1 MTTPLGLPKVSGFSI
16 LRNGVKFDYPFRES
30 ILSALPL
37 VDEFV
42 VALGQSDDGTR
53 DALEQ
58 LAQEQPKLKII
69 ESPWPLDN
77 PEKMRGGQILSEQ
90 TNIALAATSPD
101 TEWALY
107 LQADEVLSEEDYFE
121 VRQAL
126 ARAATNP
133 QVEGLCFDYVHFY
146 GSFDVVQETRGS
158 YRREVR
164 LIRKLPTLRSL
175 GDAQSFRHT
184 DGRKPNVIR
193 AQARVFHYGWV
204 RDPSKMR
211 EKTFHMDQLY
221 HGAPS
226 AQDAAEMRPHTGDNY
241 RYQKHWGLR
250 KFQGRH
256 PQVMAERIASR
267 GWHWDLANSPMKF
280 SRRDV
285 KRVILDLFERASGI
299 RLFEYR
305 CYRLLGDRSLRR

>member
-1 MTTPLGLPKVSGFSI
+1 MTAPKVSGFSI

-53 DALEQ
+53 EVLTKLALEN
-58 LAQEQPKLKII
+58 PKLKIVD
-69 ESPWPLDN
+69 SPWPLDQ

-90 TNIALAATSPD
+90 TNVALDATSRE

-107 LQADEVLSEEDYFE
+107 LQADEVLSEEDYPAI
-121 VRQAL
+121 RSAL
-126 ARAATNP
+126 DKAVAYP

-146 GSFDVVQETRGS
+146 GSFDVVQETRSS

-164 LIRKLPTLRSL
+164 MIRKLPTLRSL

-184 DGRKPNVIR
+184 DGRKPTVIR
-193 AQARVFHYGWV
+193 ANARVFHYGWV
-204 RDPSKMR
+204 RDPNKMR

-226 AQDAAEMRPHTGDNY
+226 AQDAAAMRPHTGDNY

-250 KFQGRH
+250 KFEHKH
-256 PQVMAERIASR
+256 PEIMLDRIATR
-267 GWHWDLANSPMKF
+267 GWRWDLKNSPMVF

-305 CYRLLGDRSLRR
+305 CYRLLDDRSLRN